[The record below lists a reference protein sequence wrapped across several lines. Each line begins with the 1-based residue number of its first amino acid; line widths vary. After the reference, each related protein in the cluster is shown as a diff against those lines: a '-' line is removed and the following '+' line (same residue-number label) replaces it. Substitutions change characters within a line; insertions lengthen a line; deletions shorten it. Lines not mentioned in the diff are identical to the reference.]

1 MKTTNIATRESDIKV
16 YFGKATDDSP
26 RELAYTS
33 VKYLY
38 SDLTDI
44 RRYYIRLGFHL
55 EEFSRCEYYKDFG
68 FSSLEDFCDINLGLD
83 KGAVS
88 RCINVYR
95 TFNASVSPSY
105 VNGIEIKG
113 SSMELSNKWEE
124 YSYSQLCE
132 MLPLT
137 PEQRKNVTPDMSVK
151 QIREY
156 KKSLKNNKNDDPFNY
171 LKKIIGQVATSQPE
185 EFDYVKYNDLKGAAR
200 KNYINKFKGDMI
212 SLHIYN
218 SDGKEILVKLAEVIK
233 VDSFSTGPECY
244 HIRLYN
250 NTDIEINEE

>member
-1 MKTTNIATRESDIKV
+1 MKTTDITTNESDIEV
-16 YFGKATDDSP
+16 IRGGYIYTFSPP

-38 SDLTDI
+38 ADLTDI

-68 FSSLEDFCDINLGLD
+68 FANLEEFCEKNLGLD

-95 TFNASVSPSY
+95 TFNASVSPSF

-156 KKSLKNNKNDDPFNY
+156 KKSLKNKKNDNP
-171 LKKIIGQVATSQPE
+171 VATSQPE
-185 EFDYVKYNDLKGAAR
+185 EFDYSKYLNLKGAAQ
-200 KNYINKFKGDMI
+200 KNYISKFKGDFI
-212 SLHIYN
+212 SLHIYD
-218 SDGKEILVKLAEVIK
+218 SDGKEIIGKFAEVLK
-233 VDSFSTGPECY
+233 VHSDSLGYKCY
-244 HIRLYN
+244 HIRLN
-250 NTDIEINEE
+250 D